1 MALIENAVYAPPPFL
16 FGKHLQTIVPT
27 LRKVTDVPYT
37 RERIDTPDG
46 DFLDLD
52 WLKNNN
58 RKLLVLTHGLEG
70 NSARPYIMGMA
81 KQFSALGW
89 DVLAWNCRSC
99 SGELNRLFRLY
110 NHGDVDDIALVVN
123 HAAQNKYEDIA
134 LVGFS
139 MGGNISLKY
148 ASVCPHPLISKVISF
163 SAPLEMRS
171 ATAALE
177 KWDNWV
183 YRFHFQRNLL
193 PKLKRKAQ
201 LFPQKLDY
209 DYVVE
214 NIKSWDFQLH
224 TFFCV
229 LNDYKDLD
237 DFYERGSALN
247 YIPDLKIKTLIVQAK
262 NDPMLSPACFPKD
275 LASKHPY
282 ITLEVLKKGGHCGFP
297 LKNDRNGSYAEARA
311 ELFLN
316 TA

>member
-1 MALIENAVYAPPPFL
+1 MALIEHPSYKTPTLL

-37 RERIDTPDG
+37 RERIETPDG

-70 NSARPYIMGMA
+70 NSVRPYIMGMA
-81 KQFSALGW
+81 KHFSQLGW

-123 HAAQNKYEDIA
+123 HAAKNNYDDIA
-134 LVGFS
+134 LAGFS

-148 ASVCPHPLISKVISF
+148 ASVCPHPSITKVVSF

-171 ATAALE
+171 STAALE

-193 PKLKRKAQ
+193 PKLKSKAK

-209 DYVVE
+209 DYVIK

-229 LNDYKDLD
+229 MNDYKDLD

-247 YIPDLKIKTLIVQAK
+247 YIPDLKLKTLIVQAE

-275 LASKHPY
+275 LARKHPF
-282 ITLEVLKKGGHCGFP
+282 IDLEVLKKGGHCGFP
-297 LKNDRNGSYAEARA
+297 IKNNKKASYAELRTQV
-311 ELFLN
+311 FLE
-316 TA
+316 T